1 MPNRE
6 PQTDTRTWKAD
17 RGDAGRRIDLV
28 VRRQLPDVDT
38 ATRTRVQKWIAGGC
52 VTLNGII
59 VQRVSTRAALGD
71 RVALTIPAAD
81 AARPRRVMLAEQMPL
96 DIVFED
102 DHLLIVNKPA
112 GLIVHPSYGHPRGTL
127 MNGLLWRARQ
137 WTAGERPSLVGRL
150 DKQTSGL
157 VLVAKNRAVHAALQ
171 AAFAKPFG
179 KPGVQ
184 KDYLALVYGRVPARG
199 KIELRLRR
207 DPRDRRKVIASPTFG
222 AASVTTFERLARVKA
237 SRVGLAL
244 LRCRLGTGRT
254 HQIRVHLAA
263 SGWPIVGDRK
273 YGAPRW
279 SEIADV
285 EVAAALRDFPRQAL
299 HAWRIAFVHPV
310 TRALIEVESVLPY
323 DFTGLLAATVPSWG
337 LTGV

>member
-1 MPNRE
+1 PNRE

-28 VRRQLPDVDT
+28 VRRQLPDMDT

-81 AARPRRVMLAEQMPL
+81 AARPRGVMIAEPMLL

-137 WTAGERPSLVGRL
+137 W
-150 DKQTSGL
+150 
-157 VLVAKNRAVHAALQ
+157 AAN
-171 AAFAKPFG
+171 
-179 KPGVQ
+179 
-184 KDYLALVYGRVPARG
+184 
-199 KIELRLRR
+199 
-207 DPRDRRKVIASPTFG
+207 
-222 AASVTTFERLARVKA
+222 
-237 SRVGLAL
+237 
-244 LRCRLGTGRT
+244 
-254 HQIRVHLAA
+254 
-263 SGWPIVGDRK
+263 
-273 YGAPRW
+273 
-279 SEIADV
+279 
-285 EVAAALRDFPRQAL
+285 
-299 HAWRIAFVHPV
+299 
-310 TRALIEVESVLPY
+310 
-323 DFTGLLAATVPSWG
+323 
-337 LTGV
+337 

>member
-1 MPNRE
+1 MPHRE
-6 PQTDTRTWKAD
+6 PQTDTRSWKAD

-28 VRRQLPDVDT
+28 VRRQVTDIGT
-38 ATRTRVQKWIAGGC
+38 ATRTRVQKWIASGY
-52 VTLNGII
+52 VTLNDA
-59 VQRVSTRAALGD
+59 VVRRVATRAAFGD
-71 RVALTIPAAD
+71 SVTLTIPAAD
-81 AARPRRVMLAEQMPL
+81 AARPRRVMLAEAVPL

-112 GLIVHPSYGHPRGTL
+112 GLVVHPSYGHPRGTL

-137 WTAGERPSLVGRL
+137 WTANQRPSLVGRL

-157 VLVAKNRAVHAALQ
+157 VVVAKTRPAHAALQ
-171 AAFAKPFG
+171 AAFARPIG
-179 KPGVQ
+179 KRDVR

-207 DPRDRRKVIASPTFG
+207 DPHDRRKVIASPTVG
-222 AASVTTFERLARVKA
+222 APSETLFERLARVKA

-263 SGWPIVGDRK
+263 SGWPLVGDPK

-285 EVAAALRDFPRQAL
+285 ELAAALRDFPRQAL
-299 HAWRIAFVHPV
+299 HAWRTAFRHPV
-310 TRALIEVESVLPY
+310 TQALIDVEAPVPQDLSA
-323 DFTGLLAATVPSWG
+323 LLASTIPRW
-337 LTGV
+337 